1 MFLQK
6 NNLRCLI
13 MCEDVLI
20 NLYDVSTGIQ
30 IVDVE
35 EQRVLGVRPDFDS
48 CCEKIE
54 EWCDLN
60 GIDHDCIVIGGDY
73 L

>member
-1 MFLQK
+1 M
-6 NNLRCLI
+6 I
-13 MCEDVLI
+13 EV

-35 EQRVLGVRPDFDS
+35 EQRVLGVRPDFES
-48 CCEKIE
+48 CCRRIE

-60 GIDHDCIVIGGDY
+60 GFDYDEIIIGGDY

>member
-1 MFLQK
+1 MYEEVQ
-6 NNLRCLI
+6 
-13 MCEDVLI
+13 I

-48 CCEKIE
+48 CCEQIE
-54 EWCDLN
+54 EWSAMN
-60 GIDHDCIVIGGDY
+60 GIDYDCIRIGGDY